1 VAGGEEL
8 TCLDVF
14 FDLYSTHFEA
24 LLDQLRVVRKSKSVI
39 NEWELRRYLEEE

>member
-1 VAGGEEL
+1 MDPDLEIRGGRWAEEL
-8 TCLDVF
+8 ACLDVF

-39 NEWELRRYLEEE
+39 N